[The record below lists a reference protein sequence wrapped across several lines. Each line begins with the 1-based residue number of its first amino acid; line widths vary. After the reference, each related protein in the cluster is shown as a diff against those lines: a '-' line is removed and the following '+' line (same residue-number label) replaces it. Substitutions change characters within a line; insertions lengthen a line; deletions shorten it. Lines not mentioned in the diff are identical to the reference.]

1 MIEKEIAELRR
12 TLKAERTYATR
23 VYGCYINGEGAII
36 TEFERSFG
44 LISEEETEQYLS
56 LFRRGLSGTLHKN
69 LMDISFSTAQVE
81 EGTEYRRLQ
90 ELKKSRLE
98 NGSARTEFYQAVASA
113 VKMKENYVLLLLFNG
128 YDVPF
133 YGKDGA
139 ADESRGQVFSCIQGL
154 LCPVKSGK
162 AALTYLPK
170 EKTFE
175 SAADGGKI
183 CPPEA
188 GFLFP
193 AFDNRQT
200 NLYGALFYTRKTE
213 GERLDFSEAVF
224 GKTELPMPAAEQ
236 NRNFKTL
243 LAESLGEECSFEVAK
258 KVHCA
263 ICDRIEEHKEQKTPE
278 PLLLDKGEIKEILE
292 SCGVPEQQ
300 VKNFSSNYNESFGA
314 ATDLPPKN
322 IVNPSKFEVRTPDV
336 VIRVAKGKEALVNTR
351 VIDGKSYILI
361 AADEGVEL
369 NGLSVEPE
377 KEILK

>member
-1 MIEKEIAELRR
+1 M
-12 TLKAERTYATR
+12 
-23 VYGCYINGEGAII
+23 
-36 TEFERSFG
+36 
-44 LISEEETEQYLS
+44 
-56 LFRRGLSGTLHKN
+56 
-69 LMDISFSTAQVE
+69 
-81 EGTEYRRLQ
+81 
-90 ELKKSRLE
+90 
-98 NGSARTEFYQAVASA
+98 
-113 VKMKENYVLLLLFNG
+113 
-128 YDVPF
+128 
-133 YGKDGA
+133 
-139 ADESRGQVFSCIQGL
+139 
-154 LCPVKSGK
+154 
-162 AALTYLPK
+162 ALTYLPK

-263 ICDRIEEHKEQKTPE
+263 ICDRIEEHKEQKTSE

-300 VKNFSSNYNESFGA
+300 VNNFSSNYNESFGA